1 MPPDESATMRSVWS
15 AKDSFFRLEPMFAL
29 VFSTVWAP
37 MTGLSSAPLKKYK
50 SAVCGSACFAEAAR
64 AALTPATVHG
74 PVWAAASPQNENA
87 ARNSK
92 QVRIVSLLW
101 QFVLWKTRTD
111 FRRDLGCWE
120 REFRG

>member
-1 MPPDESATMRSVWS
+1 MAPDGSATMRSVRS
-15 AKDSFFRLEPMFAL
+15 VRDSFFRLDKMFEL

-50 SAVCGSACFAEAAR
+50 SAVCGSACFAAAAR

-74 PVWAAASPQNENA
+74 PVWAAASPQNENT
-87 ARNSK
+87 ARNSR

-101 QFVLWKTRTD
+101 QLVRSKNGAD
-111 FRRDLGCWE
+111 FKRDFGCRE